1 MFSELAYYTIPFRA
15 SRHMSIVPELFDD
28 LSGKI
33 MNNEINLHK
42 FDHLV
47 YAIFKK
53 KNERFL
59 LDLSLKILS
68 AEYKESPLSTPTN
81 SIISHAKSYT
91 EIRRFDKIAEEM
103 KDDLKSDI
111 DNHVFHGI
119 RNFWNVFVNK
129 AWSEQTARIWESYQK
144 YETAEMKKRSSEIRK
159 LDKPKDILHLVS
171 LHKALKEKVLV
182 INMKESEIW
191 EWLNFLKETFLDQLQ
206 DSLPNLST
214 ENPVVIE
221 KESFQLRG
229 QYFRTEHSQHA
240 VNTADFSETDF
251 MIKSINLPVDGLV
264 DGEDIN
270 VLGEINKSPSGNVR
284 QEKFI
289 RLSRSVR
296 QVFCAQPLRRFIH
309 GFCLFQEEFELW
321 LFDRSGAYGSGL
333 LSIVDDK
340 EIFIRAISSYLLMSD
355 EELGRDMSIL
365 QKGEDKFVQFRK
377 SGNIEGSSYEIK
389 SKPLVQAMGLFD
401 RSITSYETK
410 DESTVIKYS
419 WSRSEKDT

>member
-1 MFSELAYYTIPFRA
+1 
-15 SRHMSIVPELFDD
+15 
-28 LSGKI
+28 
-33 MNNEINLHK
+33 
-42 FDHLV
+42 
-47 YAIFKK
+47 
-53 KNERFL
+53 
-59 LDLSLKILS
+59 
-68 AEYKESPLSTPTN
+68 
-81 SIISHAKSYT
+81 
-91 EIRRFDKIAEEM
+91 
-103 KDDLKSDI
+103 
-111 DNHVFHGI
+111 
-119 RNFWNVFVNK
+119 
-129 AWSEQTARIWESYQK
+129 
-144 YETAEMKKRSSEIRK
+144 
-159 LDKPKDILHLVS
+159 
-171 LHKALKEKVLV
+171 
-182 INMKESEIW
+182 
-191 EWLNFLKETFLDQLQ
+191 
-206 DSLPNLST
+206 
-214 ENPVVIE
+214 
-221 KESFQLRG
+221 
-229 QYFRTEHSQHA
+229 
-240 VNTADFSETDF
+240 
-251 MIKSINLPVDGLV
+251 MIKSINLPVDGPV

-419 WSRSEKDT
+419 WISSEKDT